1 MRFEENGERIKDL
14 QLILERVTYAAMLF
28 DHDGIAVRFMN
39 STPPPHLINGI
50 RDDKQIESLMQSI
63 QYKGLT
69 PMGTELR
76 KRVIDELVVGKAQS
90 GQLQKPV
97 LVVVLT
103 DGQPSGE
110 PDSAIFDTIRY
121 TNAQL
126 QQSRYG
132 AGAVAFQI
140 AQIGNDQAARN
151 FLAKVDKDPVI
162 GHLVDC
168 TSNYENESAEM
179 AQSSPPVDLTPELWL
194 VKLLLGAIDHSYDR
208 KDEAGRRA

>member
-1 MRFEENGERIKDL
+1 MCRNADDSGSMRFEENGERIKEL
-14 QLILERVTYAAMLF
+14 QSILQRVTYAATLF
-28 DHDGIAVRFMN
+28 DNDGISVRFMN
-39 STPPPHLINGI
+39 STPPAHLINGI
-50 RDDKQIESLMQSI
+50 RDDRQVETLMQSL

-76 KRVIDELVVGKAQS
+76 NKVINPLVVGKARL
-90 GQLQKPV
+90 GELRKPV

-140 AQIGNDQAARN
+140 AQVGNDQEARA
-151 FLAKVDKDPVI
+151 FLAKIDKDPVI
-162 GHLVDC
+162 GALVDC
-168 TSNYENESAEM
+168 TSSGSFLLPALIF
-179 AQSSPPVDLTPELWL
+179 AISLLTYATRLRE
-194 VKLLLGAIDHSYDR
+194 
-208 KDEAGRRA
+208 

>member
-1 MRFEENGERIKDL
+1 MIHVAHVDDSGSMRFEENGERIKDL
-14 QLILERVTYAAMLF
+14 QLILQRVTYAATLF
-28 DHDGIAVRFMN
+28 DNDGISVRFMN

-50 RDDKQIESLMQSI
+50 RDDKQVETLMQSL

-76 KRVIDELVVGKAQS
+76 KRVIDELVVGKARS
-90 GQLQKPV
+90 GELRKPV
-97 LVVVLT
+97 LVIVLT

-140 AQIGNDQAARN
+140 AQVGNDQEARA
-151 FLAKVDKDPVI
+151 FLAKMDRDPVI
-162 GHLVDC
+162 GGLVDC
-168 TSNYENESAEM
+168 TSSGSFTIRSILQSAF
-179 AQSSPPVDLTPELWL
+179 
-194 VKLLLGAIDHSYDR
+194 
-208 KDEAGRRA
+208 